1 MRVNPYNRSYIRF
14 WLGSVAVVGGGLLF
28 YEGVGMTHPLRHF
41 NQFMV
46 IRGVVV
52 VVSRVVTISSVDV
65 FAPVV
70 VVFVFAF
77 GFSFG
82 VVPGA
87 GPGWPS

>member
-1 MRVNPYNRSYIRF
+1 
-14 WLGSVAVVGGGLLF
+14 VAVVGGGLLF
-28 YEGVGMTHPLRHF
+28 YEGVGVTHPLRHF
-41 NQFMV
+41 NQCMV

-52 VVSRVVTISSVDV
+52 VVVSRVVTVSSVDV

-87 GPGWPS
+87 RPGWPS